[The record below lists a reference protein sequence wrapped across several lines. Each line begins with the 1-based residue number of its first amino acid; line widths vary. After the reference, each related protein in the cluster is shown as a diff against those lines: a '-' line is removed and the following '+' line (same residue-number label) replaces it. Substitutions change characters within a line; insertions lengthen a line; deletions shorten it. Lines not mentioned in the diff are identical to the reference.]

1 MLKVVSAG
9 NFDNSEHTSENTLVK
24 LMINQPDKL
33 SPKLIRLWGE
43 DSDKLPLTFATL
55 GQGEAG
61 VKKVNDVEYYVNVM
75 GRMTFTDECQY
86 NEYAAGSTPG
96 KNGTPFY
103 LYAKTNR
110 FTVQFGLIGPD
121 GKTRARIME
130 PGKEIPGRGYRF
142 TCQLK
147 TTNPLASVDPALL
160 APGKVWVMTAPT
172 VAESLSTGNKTNV
185 MGPGKIKNQIAFNR
199 YSKNIA
205 GNLANK
211 VTNIEFPAEGGGTT
225 NLWINE
231 EMRQF
236 DIQLRQ
242 MNEEFNWISE
252 YNRVSD
258 GSVALKDYD
267 STLPITEGAGVFE
280 QVREVNYDT
289 YGYRLTLDKIKT
301 VISTVFDG
309 TPDDGSMD
317 IALFAGDGFID
328 DFDMAI
334 KSDINSSGFSIALGD
349 KVISGT
355 NGKLSYG
362 GYFTQYRDVKGNTV
376 TVRPLSMLNK
386 GSIAEVQK
394 ANGILHPRTKKPL
407 CSHSALFMDMS
418 KYEGENNVQMVQM
431 TGREEVTGI
440 YKGLS
445 PIPAAWGAVGSDLI
459 TVTKVDESSFEKI
472 FSTGIAIKNTRNC
485 FMLECEL

>member
-1 MLKVVSAG
+1 MLKVVSTG

-24 LMINQPDKL
+24 LMLSQPDKL
-33 SPKLIRLWGE
+33 SSKLIRLWGE
-43 DSDKLPLTFATL
+43 DSDRLPLTLATV
-55 GQGEAG
+55 GQGESG
-61 VKKVNDVEYYVNVM
+61 VKKVNDVEYTINVM
-75 GRMTFTDECQY
+75 GRLTYTDECVF
-86 NEYAAGSTPG
+86 NEYASNATPG
-96 KNGTPFY
+96 RNGTPFY
-103 LYAKTNR
+103 IYAKTNR
-110 FTVQFGLIGPD
+110 FTVQFGLIAPD

-130 PGKEIPGRGYRF
+130 PGREVPGKGYRF

-147 TTNPLASVDPALL
+147 TTNSNAYVDPAML
-160 APGKVWVMTAPT
+160 ASGKVWVMTAPT

-185 MGPGKIKNQIAFNR
+185 MGPGKIKNQISFNR

-211 VTNIEFPAEGGGTT
+211 ITNIEFPTETGGTT

-236 DIQLRQ
+236 DIGLRQ
-242 MNEEFNWISE
+242 MNEEFNWTSE
-252 YNRVSD
+252 YNRVAD
-258 GSVALKDYD
+258 GTITMKDYD
-267 STLPITEGAGVFE
+267 STLPIYEGAGVFE
-280 QVREVNYDT
+280 QVREVNHDT
-289 YGYRLTLDKIKT
+289 YGYRLTLDKIKN
-301 VISTVFDG
+301 VVSTVFDG

-317 IALFAGDGFID
+317 IAMFAGDGFID

-334 KSDINSSGFSIALGD
+334 KSDINSSGFTMALGD

-355 NGKLSYG
+355 NGKLAYG

-376 TVRPLSMLNK
+376 TVRPLALLNK

-394 ANGILHPRTKKPL
+394 ANGILHPRTLKPL
-407 CSHSALFMDMS
+407 ASHSAIFMDMS

-431 TGREEVTGI
+431 TGQEEINAI

-445 PIPAAWGAVGSDLI
+445 PIPASWGAIQNLMVS
-459 TVTKVDESSFEKI
+459 TKVDESSFEKKM
-472 FSTGIAIKNTRNC
+472 STGIAIKNTRNC
-485 FMLECEL
+485 FMLECAL

>member
-1 MLKVVSAG
+1 MLKIVSTG
-9 NFDNSEHTSENTLVK
+9 NFDNAVHTSENTMVK
-24 LMINQPDKL
+24 LMLSQPDKL

-43 DSDKLPLTFATL
+43 DSDKLPLTLLTV

-61 VKKVNDVEYYVNVM
+61 VKKVNDIEYYVNVM
-75 GRMTFTDECQY
+75 GRMTFTDECVY
-86 NEYAAGSTPG
+86 TEYASNAKPGLAGA
-96 KNGTPFY
+96 PFY

-130 PGKEIPGRGYRF
+130 VSQEIPGKGYRF

-147 TTNPLASVDPALL
+147 STSSTAYVDPALL
-160 APGKVWVMTAPT
+160 AVGKVWVMTAPT
-172 VAESLSTGNKTNV
+172 VAESLSDGNKTNV

-211 VTNIEFPAEGGGTT
+211 VTNIEFPTENGTT
-225 NLWINE
+225 NLWVNE

-236 DIQLRQ
+236 DIGLRQ
-242 MNEEFNWISE
+242 MNEEFNWLSE
-252 YNRVSD
+252 YNRKED
-258 GSVALKDYD
+258 GSIVMKDFR
-267 STLPITEGAGVFE
+267 TGNPIPEGAGVIE
-280 QVREVNYDT
+280 QVKEMNHDT
-289 YGYRLTLDKIKT
+289 YGYRLTLDKIKN

-334 KSDINSSGFSIALGD
+334 KSDATSSGFSMALGD

-355 NGKLSYG
+355 NGKLAYG

-376 TVRPLSMLNK
+376 SVRPLSLLNR
-386 GSIAEVQK
+386 GSVAEVQK
-394 ANGILHPRTKKPL
+394 ANGIIHPRTKKPL
-407 CSHSALFMDMS
+407 ASHSAIFLDMS
-418 KYEGENNVQMVQM
+418 KYEGENNVQAVQM
-431 TGREEVTGI
+431 TGQEEINAI
-440 YKGLS
+440 YKGLA
-445 PIPAAWGAVGSDLI
+445 PIPASWGAIQSLMVS
-459 TVTKVDESSFEKI
+459 TKVDESSFEKKM
-472 FSTGIAIKNTRNC
+472 SAGIAIKNTRNC
-485 FMLECEL
+485 FMIECEL

>member
-1 MLKVVSAG
+1 MLKVVSTG
-9 NFDNSEHTSENTLVK
+9 TFDNSIHSSENTMVK
-24 LMINQPDKL
+24 LMINSPDKL
-33 SPKLIRLWGE
+33 SPKLIRLFGQ
-43 DSDKLPLTFATL
+43 DSDKLPLTLLTI

-61 VKKVNDVEYYVNVM
+61 VKKVNDIEYYINVM
-75 GRMTFTDECQY
+75 GRLTFTEECAY
-86 NEYAAGSTPG
+86 NEYASNAKPG
-96 KNGTPFY
+96 LGGAPFY
-103 LYAKTNR
+103 LYAKSNK
-110 FTVQFGLIGPD
+110 FTYQFGLIGPD

-130 PGKEIPGRGYRF
+130 HGKEIPGKGFRF

-147 TTNPLASVDPALL
+147 TTSSSAYVDPSLL
-160 APGKVWVMTAPT
+160 AAGKVWVMTAPT
-172 VAESLSTGNKTNV
+172 VAESLSDGNKTNV

-211 VTNIEFPAEGGGTT
+211 VTNIEFPTEGGGST

-236 DIQLRQ
+236 DLGLRQ

-252 YNRVSD
+252 YNRKAD
-258 GSVALKDYD
+258 GTIAMKDYN
-267 STLPITEGAGVFE
+267 TAKPIPEGAGVFE
-280 QVREVNYDT
+280 QVREMNYDT
-289 YGYRLTLDKIKT
+289 YGYRLTLDKIKNT
-301 VISTVFDG
+301 ISTVFDG

-334 KSDINSSGFSIALGD
+334 KSDINSSGFTIALGD

-355 NGKLSYG
+355 NGKLAYG
-362 GYFTQYRDVKGNTV
+362 NYFTQYRDVKGNTV
-376 TVRPLSMLNK
+376 TVRPLSLLNK
-386 GSIAEVQK
+386 GSVAEVQK
-394 ANGILHPRTKKPL
+394 ANGNVHPRTKKPM
-407 CSHSALFMDMS
+407 SAHSAIFLDMS
-418 KYEGENNVQMVQM
+418 RYEGENNVQAVQM
-431 TGREEVTGI
+431 KGQEEITAI

-445 PIPAAWGAVGSDLI
+445 PIPESWGAIGSDLI
-459 TVTKVDESSFEKI
+459 ASTKVDESSFEKK